1 MSSVEQM
8 ILRAVVRSDTSEY
21 DDDFT
26 KQTDCEVMTVKD
38 GLING
43 LTSRSGRRRERG
55 RLIIST
61 RPIKKWYG
69 SRLSIILSESRGNYR
84 TVLIDTQIVII
95 TNNLNNYWDFSLNC
109 LVFVV

>member
-43 LTSRSGRRRERG
+43 LTSRSGRRRDRG

-61 RPIKKWYG
+61 RPIIKMRWFP
-69 SRLSIILSESRGNYR
+69 RGNYR

-95 TNNLNNYWDFSLNC
+95 TNNLNNY
-109 LVFVV
+109 